1 MENLFT
7 IKKVA
12 ELTGLTVHAIRAWE
26 KRYNVVVPERTDTNR
41 RLYSFEDVEKLKLL
55 HLASQEGFSIG
66 SIHYLEIDK
75 IKELLGKDD
84 SISAQIIKDEPKSE
98 ENFAEIYFLKCLQA
112 IKNLDAFTLEEELN
126 RALVKFTQPMLIK
139 KIITPLLNKIGDLW
153 KSGEIRIV
161 NEHVS
166 TGVFRKFL
174 SRLIDNNRVGENAPT
189 LLVATPKG
197 QLHELGALIISV
209 IASADGWNVVYM
221 GPDLPGEEIVAAVE
235 KLNPRVLALSIV
247 YPVDDY
253 TLEREMVKIRQLL
266 SNDTKIFAGGRSVF
280 AYEKTLNE
288 MNAKII
294 IDVEQFREELNKVR
308 MI

>member
-26 KRYNVVVPERTDTNR
+26 KRYNVVNPERTDTNR
-41 RLYSFEDVEKLKLL
+41 RLYSFEDVEKLKYL
-55 HLASQEGFSIG
+55 HLASEEGFSIG
-66 SIHYLEIDK
+66 SIHHLETEK
-75 IKELLGKDD
+75 LKELLGKEE
-84 SISAQIIKDEPKSE
+84 SVSSQVLKDKTKSE
-98 ENFAEIYFLKCLQA
+98 ENSAESYLNNCLQA
-112 IKNLDAFTLEEELN
+112 IKNLDANTLEEELN

-153 KSGEIRIV
+153 RTGEIRIV
-161 NEHVS
+161 DEHVS
-166 TGVFRKFL
+166 TGIFRKFL

-253 TLEREMVKIRQLL
+253 TLEREMAKIGQLL
-266 SNDTKIFAGGRSVF
+266 SNDTKLFAGGRSVF

-288 MNAKII
+288 MNAQII
-294 IDVEQFREELNKVR
+294 VDIEHFREELDKVR
-308 MI
+308 II